1 MKNPKQIENLPWREI
16 DGRVVIIHPK
26 RGEVHEFNPV
36 GTLLWKNAT
45 GTATLDE
52 LIYLVCEEFDVD
64 FETAKVDAQDFFTSL
79 AVHDLLCPS

>member
-16 DGRVVIIHPK
+16 DGRAVVIHPK

-45 GTATLDE
+45 GEATLDE
-52 LIYLVCEEFDVD
+52 LITLVCDEFDVD
-64 FETAKVDAQDFFTSL
+64 FETAKSDAQDFFTSL
-79 AVHDLLCPS
+79 AANDLLCPS